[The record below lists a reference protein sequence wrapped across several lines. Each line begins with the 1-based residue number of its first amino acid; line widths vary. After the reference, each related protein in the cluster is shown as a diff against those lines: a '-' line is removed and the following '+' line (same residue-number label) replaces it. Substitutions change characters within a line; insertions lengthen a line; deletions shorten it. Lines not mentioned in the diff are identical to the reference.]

1 MSSNQNDGHLI
12 DHDEWEMVA
21 EILGLLNPFEGGR
34 FPGVQL
40 SVVDGHRRWTMAS
53 AHGQVTV
60 NGGPGPALDCRPP
73 WLPHRLVAWA
83 HHLSR
88 TCGVARLALER
99 GVHGQVAT
107 IAAPG
112 GSGRFDLPGSTTVVE
127 VVDDLDPTGWLGVA
141 WIETAHLRGLLEC
154 SANGPERPRL
164 LSDPLRLALSL
175 DHDSISFGMDWT
187 PVGGER
193 STYRIPANVELGD
206 GQPAIVAVDQSLLT
220 LSAWTCPGDWVWIG
234 VRADG
239 SARIRAGEVQA
250 ELRSLRNAPA
260 PVLDLDSMLAQ
271 LGATR
276 VDGGIVVPVAGRT
289 VHLRP
294 PNGVGQSWRAE
305 IQIATGIA
313 PSLEV
318 LEELNEL
325 NTRATFGRISLDA
338 GTVVATTAIPS
349 VELDHLPDVLERLVA
364 DTADLGPCLG
374 GLADQGGARSA

>member
-1 MSSNQNDGHLI
+1 VSSHQNDGHLI
-12 DHDEWEMVA
+12 EHDEWEVVA
-21 EILGLLNPFEGGR
+21 RLLGFLNPFEGGR

-73 WLPHRLVAWA
+73 WLPYRLTAWA
-83 HHLSR
+83 RDLSR
-88 TCGVARLALER
+88 TSGVARLAFER
-99 GVHGQVAT
+99 GVNGHVAT
-107 IAAPG
+107 IAASG

-127 VVDDLDPTGWLGVA
+127 VVGDLDPTGWLAYV
-141 WIETAHLRGLLEC
+141 WIETDYLQRVLEC

-164 LSDPLRLALSL
+164 TSDPLRLALSL
-175 DHDSISFGMDWT
+175 DHDSISLGMDWT

-193 STYRIPANVELGD
+193 STYRIPANVQLGE
-206 GQPAIVAVDQSLLT
+206 GHHATVVVDQTLLM
-220 LSAWTCPGDWVWIG
+220 LGGWSCPDERVWVG
-234 VRADG
+234 LRADG
-239 SARIRAGEVQA
+239 SARLLAGYIHT

-260 PVLDLDSMLAQ
+260 PVLDLDTMLTQ

-276 VDGGIVVPVAGRT
+276 TDGEIAVPVAGRT
-289 VHLRP
+289 VRLRP
-294 PNGVGQSWRAE
+294 PSDVGQSWRAE
-305 IQIATGIA
+305 VRIATGIA

-349 VELDHLPDVLERLVA
+349 VELGHLPAVLERLVA
-364 DTADLGPCLG
+364 DTAGLGPCLG
-374 GLADQGGARSA
+374 GLTGPSGARSA